1 MRTCVIVA
9 QDGCGA
15 IIRITCEKPRSGASV
30 VHACA
35 RKQQAGH
42 GRRRQHGR
50 QRPHHHCPPPLTTSH
65 SSCACAW
72 RAISVFFN
80 TQVHAHAGAHTQ
92 PAGASPENL
101 VRVLKTVMAAVDG
114 GASSGGGGMPG
125 GLSAKQQKLFELR
138 MRMVRGPAPR
148 NARTFFRHDTGPAGA
163 SREQATGPCHG
174 RTGRSRCGFELRA
187 MSPGARAARSV
198 LFFACWGRG
207 MAARSLSFA
216 CCDTGKAWAAQGS
229 RRSRVSD
236 RVPALTCIPADWRPR
251 ACVVGEGVF
260 ARVTC

>member
-101 VRVLKTVMAAVDG
+101 VRGHSSLKTVIWRQWTG
-114 GASSGGGGMPG
+114 G
-125 GLSAKQQKLFELR
+125 
-138 MRMVRGPAPR
+138 PR
-148 NARTFFRHDTGPAGA
+148 AGA
-163 SREQATGPCHG
+163 EGCQGVCLPSSRSCLSSACAWYEALRPAT
-174 RTGRSRCGFELRA
+174 RA
-187 MSPGARAARSV
+187 
-198 LFFACWGRG
+198 LFFATTRALQGHP
-207 MAARSLSFA
+207 
-216 CCDTGKAWAAQGS
+216 GS
-229 RRSRVSD
+229 RPRGHATEERGAAVAALSCAQCHLARARPARCCSSRAGAAVWLHVRYRSRAVT
-236 RVPALTCIPADWRPR
+236 PAKPGRRRAADE
-251 ACVVGEGVF
+251 A
-260 ARVTC
+260 A